1 MKRKITASLLL
12 SFCALHFLSA
22 QEKVSNLDS
31 TKELTEIIVSGNKFA
46 EKKKN
51 IVQKIDIISAGYI
64 NKANTQNIGDLLMNT
79 GNIFVQKS
87 QQGGSSPV
95 IRGFEAS
102 RILLIVD
109 GVRMNNAIYRS
120 GHLQNAITVDQN
132 MLGSVE
138 VLQGPSSTLYG
149 SDALGGAIHMLT
161 KKPILSHKTGKTS
174 VNSNAFARYSSANNE
189 KTIHADVNIG
199 LAKFGILT
207 SVTQS
212 DFGDVTIGEN
222 DKSGFAGFGTRPFYI
237 QPYDGVHGDTIMQN
251 KNDRVQRFSG
261 YSQIDLM
268 QKVLFKASDNITHEL
283 NLQYSTTSNVPRY
296 DRLQDITNGAL
307 RYASWYYGPQDRSLF
322 AYTLSAKNKR
332 GFFSEYN
339 ATLNYQGI
347 EESRIT
353 REYKKYDRF
362 DKRVEKVGVT
372 GLVIDARKKWQHDE
386 ITSGIDIQLNNVK
399 SVASRTNLLN
409 QSVTKLDTRYP
420 DGKNNMNYAAVYTE
434 HIHKFKN
441 SKWILNDGVRVQY
454 ISLRSTIEDNSFLSL
469 PVTHVV
475 QNNTSLTGNIG
486 LAYQPTSSTRIS
498 ISYSSGFRAPN
509 IDDLSKIF
517 ESSTLAQQVVVPNS
531 NLKPEYTNS
540 LDLGLK
546 HTIAS
551 KVEFEIG
558 LFYTNFSNAII
569 KAPYTLNGQD
579 SILYNNVKSQ
589 VLASQNANNAYLYG
603 GNLSTYIH
611 FDEHW
616 KFSGSVNLTKGRFL
630 TDVNSKSTIYQKQED
645 GSYSL
650 AKANV
655 SSKPLDHIPPIFG
668 KLSLGYERKKR
679 YAELYM
685 LYNGWKTLNHYNADG
700 EDNAQDATAKGSP
713 SWQTLNIKAGAS
725 VGEKLTI
732 QVGIENILDINY
744 RYFASGFSA
753 PGRSF
758 IISLRAHF

>member
-22 QEKVSNLDS
+22 QEKVSTLDS

-51 IVQKIDIISAGYI
+51 IVQKIDIITAGYI
-64 NKANTQNIGDLLMNT
+64 NKANSQNMGDLLMNT

-120 GHLQNAITVDQN
+120 GHLQNSITVDQN

-138 VLQGPSSTLYG
+138 VLQGPSSTLFG

-161 KKPILSHKTGKTS
+161 KKPTLSTNTGKTS
-174 VNSNAFARYSSANNE
+174 VNGNTFARYSSANNE
-189 KTIHADVNIG
+189 KTIHADLNIG
-199 LAKFGILT
+199 LEKVAFLT
-207 SVTQS
+207 SITHS
-212 DFGDVTIGEN
+212 DFGDVTIGKK

-237 QPYDGVHGDTIMQN
+237 QPYDGIHGDTIMQN
-251 KNDRVQRFSG
+251 KNDRIQRFSG

-268 QKVLFKASDNITHEL
+268 QKVLFKPSDNISHEL

-296 DRLQDITNGAL
+296 DRLQDIKNGAL
-307 RYASWYYGPQDRSLF
+307 RYASWYYGPQARSLF
-322 AYTLSAKNKR
+322 AYTLSAKNQH

-339 ATLNYQGI
+339 ATLSYQRI

-362 DKRVEKVGVT
+362 DKRVEQVTVG
-372 GLVIDARKKWQHDE
+372 GLVLDARRKMKYDE
-386 ITSGIDIQLNNVK
+386 ITSGIDIQLNSLK
-399 SVASRTNLLN
+399 SVATRTNL
-409 QSVTKLDTRYP
+409 QSQAVSKLDSRYP
-420 DGKNNMNYAAVYTE
+420 DGKNTMNYAAVYTE
-434 HIHKFKN
+434 HIHKFQN
-441 SKWILNDGVRVQY
+441 PKWIMNDGIRVQY
-454 ISLRSTIEDNSFLSL
+454 VSLNSNVEDNSFLSL

-486 LAYQPTSSTRIS
+486 FAYQPTSSTRIS
-498 ISYSSGFRAPN
+498 VGYASGFRAPN

-517 ESSTLAQQVVVPNS
+517 ESSTSAKQVVVPNAD
-531 NLKPEYTNS
+531 LRPEYTNS
-540 LDLGLK
+540 FDVGLK
-546 HTIAS
+546 QIIAS
-551 KVEFEIG
+551 KVELEIG
-558 LFYTNFSNAII
+558 MFYTNFSNAII

-579 SILYNNVKSQ
+579 SILYNNVKCQ
-589 VLASQNANNAYLYG
+589 VLASQNANHAYLYG
-603 GNLSTYIH
+603 GNLSTLIH
-611 FDEHW
+611 LDEHW
-616 KFSGSVNLTKGRFL
+616 KFSGSVNLTKGRFR
-630 TDVNSKSTIYQKQED
+630 TDVNSKSTIYQEQQD

-650 AKANV
+650 VATNV
-655 SSKPLDHIPPIFG
+655 SSKPLDHIPPVFG
-668 KLSLGYERKKR
+668 KISLGYEDKKR

-685 LYNGWKTLNHYNADG
+685 LYNGWKRLNQYNADG
-700 EDNAQDATAKGSP
+700 EDNAQYATAKGSP
-713 SWQTLNIKAGAS
+713 SWQTLNIKAGTS
-725 VGEKLTI
+725 IGKKFTLQT
-732 QVGIENILDINY
+732 GIENILDINY

-758 IISLRAHF
+758 IVTLRANF